1 MILGFTDV
9 DDDGVA
15 IESAAIVA
23 VSVGRLKRPMS
34 VDDHDDRD
42 PQTVTIVHTLA
53 GPLIVRQDAQ
63 MVVRAWRDALTVT
76 PPVKAHPEVVG
87 WLSQYF
93 HPSVLRPD
101 VPAGWDTKALSA
113 SKEVNVDS

>member
-1 MILGFTDV
+1 MILKFTDV

-23 VSVGRLKRPMS
+23 ISVGRLQKPMV
-34 VDDHDDRD
+34 VDDDRD
-42 PQTVTIVHTLA
+42 PHIVTIVHTLA

-63 MVVRAWRDALTVT
+63 LVIQAWQDALTVT
-76 PPVKAHPEVVG
+76 PPVQAHPEVMG

-93 HPSVLRPD
+93 HPSVLRPE
-101 VPAGWDTKALSA
+101 VPAGWDTKALSI
-113 SKEVNVDS
+113 SKEVEP